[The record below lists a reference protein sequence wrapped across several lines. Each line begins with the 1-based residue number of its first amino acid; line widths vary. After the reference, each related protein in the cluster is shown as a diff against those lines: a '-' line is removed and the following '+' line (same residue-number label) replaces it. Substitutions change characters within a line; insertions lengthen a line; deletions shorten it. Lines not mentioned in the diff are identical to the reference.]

1 VKSGKDEEGQAVGV
15 WGNNGGKGQKWQVI
29 YLDKAKGPQTKGLNK
44 DFGFH
49 VNRPFYIISKLP
61 FNRMIE
67 CHGAN
72 NVWLKRWRNNAKAQ

>member
-1 VKSGKDEEGQAVGV
+1 M
-15 WGNNGGKGQKWQVI
+15 

-44 DFGFH
+44 EWGFH

-61 FNRMIE
+61 FNRVVE

-72 NVWLKRWRNNAKAQ
+72 NVW

>member
-1 VKSGKDEEGQAVGV
+1 VKGV
-15 WGNNGGKGQKWQVI
+15 
-29 YLDKAKGPQTKGLNK
+29 NK

-61 FNRMIE
+61 FERVIE

-72 NVWLKRWRNNAKAQ
+72 NVWMKRWRNNARAQ